1 MPLTREFT
9 PSTALPSTVRPQLHM
24 KDAVAVHPSP
34 RRFSLTDGVI
44 IDGWND
50 DRARGLASEGDV
62 TWAVKPGASLAD
74 LATIDLRRI
83 ADVLQVDHAS
93 LYLRDPDD
101 PRHAAV
107 VAETGLPVSEALPEH
122 RILLSR
128 VLNTCCAAECQGQ
141 AGTDNACSAALAT
154 PLVHGDHAV
163 GAVLV
168 VTRRASRRLGAID
181 SQVIQRATRTLVE
194 RFLARGDRPELGVA
208 SERFVRDAPATR
220 R

>member
-1 MPLTREFT
+1 M
-9 PSTALPSTVRPQLHM
+9 
-24 KDAVAVHPSP
+24 
-34 RRFSLTDGVI
+34 I

-50 DRARGLASEGDV
+50 IRARGFASEGDV
-62 TWAVKPGASLAD
+62 TWAVKPSASLAD

-101 PRHAAV
+101 PRAAAV
-107 VAETGLPVSEALPEH
+107 VAEMGLPVGEALPEH

-128 VLNTCCAAECQGQ
+128 VLHTCCSAELQGH
-141 AGTDNACSAALAT
+141 AGTDEACTAALAT
-154 PLVHGDHAV
+154 PLVHGDEAV

-168 VTRRASRRLGAID
+168 VSRRASRRLGAID

-194 RFLARGDRPELGVA
+194 RFLAPGEQQESGVA
-208 SERFVRDAPATR
+208 SERFVRDALASR
-220 R
+220 G

>member
-1 MPLTREFT
+1 
-9 PSTALPSTVRPQLHM
+9 
-24 KDAVAVHPSP
+24 
-34 RRFSLTDGVI
+34 VI
-44 IDGWND
+44 IDGWKD
-50 DRARGLASEGDV
+50 IRARRFASEGDV
-62 TWAVKPGASLAD
+62 TWAVKPSASLAD

-107 VAETGLPVSEALPEH
+107 VAETGLPVEEALPEH
-122 RILLSR
+122 GILLSR
-128 VLNTCCAAECQGQ
+128 VLRTCCVAELQGQ
-141 AGTDNACSAALAT
+141 PGTDEACSAALAT
-154 PLVHGDHAV
+154 PLVHGDEAV

-181 SQVIQRATRTLVE
+181 AQVIHRATRTLVA
-194 RFLARGDRPELGVA
+194 RFLAPGERREPGVA
-208 SERFVRDAPATR
+208 SDRFARDAPASR